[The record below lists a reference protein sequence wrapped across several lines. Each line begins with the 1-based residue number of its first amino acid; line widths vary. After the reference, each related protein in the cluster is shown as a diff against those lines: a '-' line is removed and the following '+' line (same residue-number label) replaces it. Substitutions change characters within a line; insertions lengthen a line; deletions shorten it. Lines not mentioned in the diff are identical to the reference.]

1 MAALAS
7 TAAALDL
14 ATSEKKKKKKKQK
27 IYLRTSSKFGILQR
41 FEERQQEST
50 ESQGA
55 EEPNSCQSFA
65 PVQKARS
72 QSTLSADSSGSGS
85 SEWRRIRT
93 PSDFGSTKS
102 PKASPKDCS
111 PMEVRD
117 YAMASSMPSYV
128 PLPSP
133 FLGTSMF
140 DLPQLIPV
148 SSWQPP
154 QPPLDEC
161 RQVMLYNVP
170 KKSKDELENE
180 VQAAGFPDVELK
192 LFPAYSGCQAVRIQF
207 ASSQE
212 ANDFHQGFVSGSFTL
227 SGHDASCIQVQLG
240 LFCHSCGSTVGEL
253 FLHCVQCG
261 AALHEAEESRLSNS
275 SDAPNSSD
283 DNALRSSDA
292 SSVQSDE
299 S

>member
-1 MAALAS
+1 MAS

-14 ATSEKKKKKKKQK
+14 ATPEKKKKKQK

-93 PSDFGSTKS
+93 ASDFSSTKS
-102 PKASPKDCS
+102 PKVSPKDCS

-133 FLGTSMF
+133 FLGTSMSMW
-140 DLPQLIPV
+140 DLPRLIPV

-154 QPPLDEC
+154 QPPPDEC
-161 RQVMLYNVP
+161 LQVMFYNVP
-170 KKSKDELENE
+170 KKSKEELQNR
-180 VQAAGFPDVELK
+180 VQAAGFPGVK
-192 LFPAYSGCQAVRIQF
+192 VTIFPACGGCQAVRIQF

-212 ANDFHQGFVSGSFTL
+212 ANDFHEGFVSGSFT
-227 SGHDASCIQVQLG
+227 SFGHDASRIQAQLG

-253 FLHCVQCG
+253 FFHCVQCG
-261 AALHEAEESRLSNS
+261 AALHEEAAESRLSNS
-275 SDAPNSSD
+275 SEDAPCDSD
-283 DNALRSSDA
+283 DSALRSTDA